1 MAAIKKKWVFTC
13 VSTIVFITSFLEA
26 MMVILYKNFLIAGN
40 ILAIFGTTLDEGTGF
55 IAGTIH
61 ALPWTIP
68 CIIFYALALYLH
80 REQTPVKDNLY
91 ATLLFTILS
100 LSFLFYQLRIRWQ
113 GNITTTFYVE
123 QNILSRPPYNF
134 WYQTY
139 NAFEQTQTR
148 KDIKLADKMSFGANR
163 PNHKGKEIYVM
174 AVGESDDV
182 LCTADTYSCHTRR
195 LCAKLWEKSIF
206 KPYQEC
212 GFKTFVIC
220 AGNLLASKGYEYLSN
235 GCDQSFALTEN
246 DDDKIAAIV
255 DSLAD
260 KYEKTFFIIQFKGNH
275 GPYNNFHHEQDK
287 YHPNPV
293 TDHIGWDNHE
303 AMVNAYD
310 NTVLFTDDCVY
321 HIIKA
326 IDKQETQSAFMMVS
340 DHGADYDTG
349 VSDHGGNCNP
359 RKAEYHVPLIF
370 WHSDLW
376 GKNHTAKCQNISKNK
391 NRAVNS
397 DNVFYSVCDM
407 ADITIDKKY
416 AHPEWSIFNA
426 KLKDHERKLLVPD
439 GKIRLNIR

>member
-1 MAAIKKKWVFTC
+1 M
-13 VSTIVFITSFLEA
+13 
-26 MMVILYKNFLIAGN
+26 
-40 ILAIFGTTLDEGTGF
+40 
-55 IAGTIH
+55 
-61 ALPWTIP
+61 
-68 CIIFYALALYLH
+68 
-80 REQTPVKDNLY
+80 
-91 ATLLFTILS
+91 
-100 LSFLFYQLRIRWQ
+100 
-113 GNITTTFYVE
+113 
-123 QNILSRPPYNF
+123 
-134 WYQTY
+134 
-139 NAFEQTQTR
+139 
-148 KDIKLADKMSFGANR
+148 
-163 PNHKGKEIYVM
+163 
-174 AVGESDDV
+174 
-182 LCTADTYSCHTRR
+182 
-195 LCAKLWEKSIF
+195 
-206 KPYQEC
+206 
-212 GFKTFVIC
+212 
-220 AGNLLASKGYEYLSN
+220 
-235 GCDQSFALTEN
+235 
-246 DDDKIAAIV
+246 

-293 TDHIGWDNHE
+293 TDHVGWD
-303 AMVNAYD
+303 
-310 NTVLFTDDCVY
+310 
-321 HIIKA
+321 

-416 AHPEWSIFNA
+416 AHPEWSIFNT

-439 GKIRLNIR
+439 GKNFIVVK